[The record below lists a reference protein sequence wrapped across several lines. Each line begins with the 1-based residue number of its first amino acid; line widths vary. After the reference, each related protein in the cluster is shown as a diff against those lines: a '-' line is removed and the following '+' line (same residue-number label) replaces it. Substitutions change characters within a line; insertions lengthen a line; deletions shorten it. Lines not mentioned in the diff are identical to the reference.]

1 MRQLMS
7 VLIDAQRYD
16 MKMLSVDILMFENNI
31 RLVAVAHAFHIFAC
45 DLPELFV
52 CQFVFGRGVERNME
66 NRIGCSAVGFEIR
79 HEALHAGINIK
90 ASAFIVWFEHLLPKQ
105 HLGFILIHFLLVV
118 MQGSTGRGT
127 RSYIRNHSLVCFARL
142 RISILRAFNSLVR
155 CSKAAI

>member
-31 RLVAVAHAFHIFAC
+31 RLVAVTHTFHVFLR
-45 DLPELFV
+45 DVPELIV
-52 CQFVFGRGVERNME
+52 GQSVFRRGVQRGVEDRV
-66 NRIGCSAVGFEIR
+66 RSPAVGFEVRPKAIR
-79 HEALHAGINIK
+79 AGVDIH
-90 ASAFIVWFEHLLPKQ
+90 SPVLVERFQHLLPEKN
-105 HLGFILIHFLLVV
+105 LGFILIHFLLVV
-118 MQGSTGRGT
+118 IQRSAGRGT

>member
-1 MRQLMS
+1 MS

-31 RLVAVAHAFHIFAC
+31 RLVAVTHTFHVFLR
-45 DLPELFV
+45 DVPELIV
-52 CQFVFGRGVERNME
+52 GQSVFRRGVQRGVEDRV
-66 NRIGCSAVGFEIR
+66 RSPAVGFEVRPKAI
-79 HEALHAGINIK
+79 HAGVDIH
-90 ASAFIVWFEHLLPKQ
+90 SPVLVERFQHLLPEKN
-105 HLGFILIHFLLVV
+105 LGFILIHFLLVV
-118 MQGSTGRGT
+118 IQRSAGRGT